1 MFVNK
6 VRSVNMPVN
15 DNKKQNKA
23 FEDSQDLT
31 KVDTLPHNKEDTIN
45 KRDTINSEKLR
56 SKYADNIYK

>member
-1 MFVNK
+1 
-6 VRSVNMPVN
+6 MPVN

-31 KVDTLPHNKEDTIN
+31 KGDTLPHNKEDTIN